1 LFKLN
6 PILLSLAAA
15 PGLLFPITFSQA
27 ATLKPFSPLLND
39 NKAGVFC
46 VCNGSTQ
53 TLSGIQRFQPGED
66 GGRPITIGELLSSG
80 RIISDDNVI
89 GADRLAF
96 GAQDYVISVPDANGS
111 GNNQIQVYNSANIS
125 ALASVTPASELPN
138 YYNVNGQQYINT
150 RVAQV
155 SNGTINVDI
164 GVDGAATTAATN
176 GWSMAAKQSQLFT
189 ASGSGA
195 MNWQSDNRI
204 TFTGSATEYTYNLAY
219 WVDNVAHYS
228 GPFSVTTQDGIS
240 REFYVTSLSDLQQYN
255 SWLIEQ
261 LQSGNLSAGSY
272 NGEFNKA
279 LTLYSAPIA
288 YVIDADE
295 YDDEVTLP
303 VGERSVLS
311 ADGPGASVSVQKGAT
326 LEVVNADGGA
336 VRATGGAKATID
348 GKLAASGSPDHENTA
363 LRLDGS
369 TGINNGVI
377 NGGFFNN
384 ADGSGVDPAT
394 QGSSGT
400 TVLATGGSR
409 FINNG
414 VLNYAASPNGYAS
427 SALWLSDAQAI
438 NNGNI
443 NIGVA
448 DSTASRGTSGV
459 VLNTDAASFIN
470 GAGGTLYVGRTP
482 QNGKNDA
489 AEDVAINQSGGVN
502 AISQVLNST
511 VINDGR
517 IVLGSNVQNG
527 VAMRVEGGPEAI
539 ALNNGTID
547 INGRA
552 QFRPAENVGILATD
566 SGSGGLVG
574 NSGTINLNGDSATG
588 IKVIARDGS
597 RASAF
602 SSGAINVAGRADTLN
617 GSFNTAV
624 WVAGQGS
631 GQASATLRGPISL
644 QGDGAVGIRAE
655 GNATVDVGL
664 DAVPQLGGSGQYQM
678 GFLAIGPDA
687 KINLPASGN
696 YATGLDDG
704 YATIFRYQDGADF
717 NGAGLAIAP
726 NAAFSTGVEVVGAG
740 STVNT
745 NGAIFNIGNTS
756 TGLRVEGGAQGTI
769 DAATQLNLNVGGAT
783 GAVVDGNYYNL
794 TRYITNPLDQPFASS
809 LTNHAAIN
817 GANSQQVGLIAQY
830 QGALD
835 NRGNISLRGDQSY
848 AIQALRGGKV
858 TNSGD
863 INVSDGAVA
872 LYASGYY
879 FDSASATTSAISSS
893 GTLNVTAGN
902 ASTLFPSTG
911 LYAEGDAARIEQNG
925 TVNLYG
931 TNALAGEALYGGWI
945 ALGPESKVVFHD
957 ANQTGYRLV
966 EGGGILNT
974 YGSSQDVSTAGST
987 LYRLADG
994 AIFAARTPAS
1004 ITLSGDNTTG
1014 IAIADYGTTMY
1025 GNDNYLV
1032 NGKGAVALRA
1042 TNGAYAILENVVLNG
1057 ENSIAAISENGDG
1070 AVFSYGT
1077 ISGSGKNITG
1087 LQASNGATVMNNGTV
1102 DLTGENSTGVR
1113 LFNNGR
1119 VINQS
1124 WIHVASGIGVNVSE
1138 GAGIYQ
1144 PYDGTV
1150 QVDGGIA
1157 GVRVGE
1163 NATLDIQGDQLF
1175 RSGIRSSGGADAVLL
1190 DGGAAGLQAS
1200 EIILSAEGGGSAIN
1214 NRAETTSIALNN
1226 AYLIPIDGAGI
1237 RSATSFDYNG
1247 RAYLDVMGSGV
1258 GYLFQNEDGSTT
1270 ANDLRVGPGYTI
1282 IVNGSG
1288 DGIRANTSGRVFSD
1302 GFIAIASEN
1311 GGSAIATH
1319 TASEVI
1325 NRGTIISYSR
1335 VAPVIDLR
1343 GGQTVFINQ
1352 GDISAQYPETPIVA
1366 GGATDD
1372 QLAFIGGSVV
1382 GDVDTG
1388 NGSDRLAVTG
1398 GTLNGSLTMGNGENN
1413 QALVESVSLAN
1424 TRHITTAGGAGST
1437 LSFSNIDA
1445 SGGSFSRD
1453 DLSKGV
1459 NLGAGWSTLNFYHT
1473 QWTLT
1478 DNLRLAHSTI
1488 NIDRDSTLFAGNSVN
1503 PLLAG
1508 ATGDSLVVNNAG
1520 TLDLSGGGAA
1530 NNLLTINGTLAS
1542 FGGTLKLT
1550 TRLNGAGGQSDALR
1564 VNGDVTGTTLIEDRI
1579 TASRAVTPGD
1589 ASGNGV
1595 IDASEGVSLAQVSGS
1610 ASADSF
1616 ALKGGYV
1623 AAGPWQYGLYSFAP
1637 ESSGQGW
1644 DYRLASRYICEDGSL
1659 CQPQAGRA
1667 TSAAAR
1673 PALAPQVPAYLSAPV
1688 GLAYYTQAIT
1698 DDLHKRLGELRDG
1711 QRSGTGGELF
1721 LRYLGSNLTYQSNRS
1736 FSDYGFNADIDYS
1749 AVQLGGNLLQL
1760 DGASDSL
1767 RGGVAY
1773 TRGNTRIRPHA
1784 ADGFSSTTFD
1794 SDSVSFYG
1802 TWLRDSGFYLDG
1814 SLSWSWH
1821 RGDTDIARQK
1831 EVAKLKA
1838 DGWSAS
1844 LESGYPFVFANGV
1857 RLEPQAQLTWM
1868 RLEFDD
1874 ATDKEGTRVSFN
1886 DDDQTTGRL
1895 GARLDRTWQ
1904 DDAQREYTPYLRAD
1918 YLHGWGGGSKVNV
1931 GSVDNAINQDFNSG
1945 RFGQMWD
1952 VGVGGTARLQHDV
1965 SLYAEAD
1972 YRKEIDGNGAKGWR
1986 YNAGVRWTF

>member
-1 LFKLN
+1 MFKLN
-6 PILLSLAAA
+6 PVLLSLAAA
-15 PGLLFPITFSQA
+15 PGLLFPVTFSQA

-53 TLSGIQRFQPGED
+53 TLSGIQRFQPGEE
-66 GGRPITIGELLSSG
+66 GSRPVTVGELLGSG

-89 GADRLAF
+89 GADRLTF
-96 GAQDYVISVPDANGS
+96 GAQDYVISLP
-111 GNNQIQVYNSANIS
+111 NNSSVQVYNPASIR
-125 ALASVTPASELPN
+125 ALASVTPASTLPD

-164 GVDGAATTAATN
+164 GVDGAAATAATN

-204 TFTGSATEYTYNLAY
+204 TFTGSATEYTANLAY
-219 WVDNVAHYS
+219 WVDNVARYS
-228 GPFSVTTQDGIS
+228 GPFSVTTLDGNS
-240 REFYVTSLSDLQQYN
+240 RAFNVTSLNDLQQYN

-261 LQSGNLSAGSY
+261 LQSGNLSADSY

-288 YVIDADE
+288 YVIDADD
-295 YDDEVTLP
+295 YSDEVVIP

-336 VRATGGAKATID
+336 VRATGGARAIID
-348 GKLAASGSPDHENTA
+348 GKLAASGSPDHDNTA
-363 LRLDGS
+363 LWLAGG
-369 TGINNGVI
+369 TGVNNGVI
-377 NGGFFNN
+377 NGGFFNQS
-384 ADGSGVDPAT
+384 DGSGVDPAT
-394 QGSSGT
+394 LGYSGT
-400 TVLATGGSR
+400 TVRATDGSR

-414 VLNYAASPNGYAS
+414 VLNYAITSAGNLS
-427 SALWLSDAQAI
+427 SALWLSDSQAI
-438 NNGNI
+438 NNGTI

-448 DSTASRGTSGV
+448 DSAVSRSAAGV
-459 VLNTDAASFIN
+459 VLNGDAASFIN

-482 QNGKNDA
+482 QNGKADA
-489 AEDVAINQSGGVN
+489 AEDVAINQRDGVS
-502 AISQVLNST
+502 AISQLLNST
-511 VINDGR
+511 AINDGR
-517 IVLGSNVQNG
+517 IVLGSKVQNA
-527 VAMRVEGGPEAI
+527 VAMRVEGGQEAI

-552 QFRPAENVGILATD
+552 QFRPAENVGMLVLD

-574 NSGTINLNGDSATG
+574 NSGTINLNGDSATAV
-588 IKVIARDGS
+588 KVIARDGN

-624 WVAGQGS
+624 WVDGQGS
-631 GQASATLRGPISL
+631 GQASATLNGPINL

-655 GNATVDVGL
+655 GNATVEVTT
-664 DAVPQLGGSGQYQM
+664 DAVPQLGGSGQFQM

-687 KINLPASGN
+687 KIHLPTSGN
-696 YATGLDDG
+696 YATGPDDW

-717 NGAGLAIAP
+717 SGAGLTIAP

-740 STVNT
+740 SRLNT
-745 NGAIFNIGNTS
+745 RGATINVGNTS
-756 TGLRVEGGAQGTI
+756 TGLRVEGGAQGVI

-783 GAVVDGNYYNL
+783 GAVVDGNYYDL
-794 TRYITNPLDQPFASS
+794 TRYITNALDQPYASS

-817 GANSQQVGLIAQY
+817 GAGSQQIGLIAQY
-830 QGALD
+830 QGALTNSGAID
-835 NRGNISLRGDQSY
+835 LRGDQSY

-863 INVSDGAVA
+863 INVSDGAIA

-893 GTLNVTAGN
+893 GTLNVTAGS
-902 ASTLFPSTG
+902 ASALFPSTG
-911 LYAEGDAARIEQNG
+911 LSAIGDAARIEQNG

-931 TNALAGEALYGGWI
+931 SHALAGEALYGGWI
-945 ALGPESKVVFHD
+945 TLGAQSKVVFHD
-957 ANQTGYRLV
+957 ANQTGYQLT
-966 EGGGILNT
+966 EGGGSLT
-974 YGSSQDVSTAGST
+974 TWGSSQEVSTAGST

-994 AIFAARTPAS
+994 AIFAAREPATV
-1004 ITLSGDNTTG
+1004 TLSGDNTTG
-1014 IAIADYGTTMY
+1014 IAISGYGTTMY

-1032 NGKGAVALRA
+1032 NGRGAVALRA
-1042 TNGAYAILENVVLNG
+1042 TRGAYADLENVVLNS
-1057 ENSIAAISENGDG
+1057 ENSIGAISENGDG
-1070 AVFSYGT
+1070 AVFSYGV
-1077 ISGSGKNITG
+1077 ISGSGKNITA
-1087 LQASNGATVMNNGTV
+1087 LQASNGATVMNNGSI
-1102 DLTGENSTGVR
+1102 DLSGENSTGAH

-1119 VINQS
+1119 LINQS
-1124 WIHVASGIGVNVSE
+1124 WIRVVSGTGINVSA

-1144 PYDGTV
+1144 PYNGSV

-1157 GVRVGE
+1157 GARVGD

-1175 RSGIRSSGGADAVLL
+1175 RSGIRASGGADAVLL
-1190 DGGAAGLQAS
+1190 DRGAAGLQAS
-1200 EIILSAEGGGSAIN
+1200 EITLSAAGGGSGIN
-1214 NRAETTSIALNN
+1214 NRAETTNIALNN
-1226 AYLIPIDGAGI
+1226 AYIIPVDGAGI

-1270 ANDLRVGPGYTI
+1270 ANDLRVGPGYQI
-1282 IVNGSG
+1282 IVNGTG
-1288 DGIRANTSGRVFSD
+1288 DGIRANTTGRVFSD
-1302 GFIAIASEN
+1302 GFIAIASEQ
-1311 GGSAIATH
+1311 GGSAIVTR

-1325 NRGTIISYSR
+1325 NRGSIVSYSR

-1343 GGQTVFINQ
+1343 GGQTLFINQ
-1352 GDISAQYPETPIVA
+1352 GDIQAEFPETPIVA
-1366 GGATDD
+1366 GGATND

-1382 GDVDTG
+1382 GEVNTG

-1398 GTLNGSLTMGNGENN
+1398 GTLDGSLTMGSGENN
-1413 QALVESVSLAN
+1413 QALIENVSLAR

-1437 LSFSNIDA
+1437 LSFNNIDA
-1445 SGGSFSRD
+1445 SGGSFSGD
-1453 DLSKGV
+1453 DVSKGV

-1478 DNLRLAHSTI
+1478 DNLKLAHSTI
-1488 NIDRDSTLFAGNSVN
+1488 NIDPDSTLFAGNNVN

-1508 ATGDSLVVNNAG
+1508 ATDDSLVVNNAG

-1542 FGGTLKLT
+1542 SGGTLTLT
-1550 TRLNGAGGQSDALR
+1550 TRLFGAGGQSDALR
-1564 VNGDVTGTTLIEDRI
+1564 VNGNVTGTTLIADRI
-1579 TASRAVTPGD
+1579 SGSSAVSPGD
-1589 ASGNGV
+1589 ASGDGV
-1595 IDASEGVSLAQVSGS
+1595 IDRSEGVSLAQVSGS

-1623 AAGPWQYGLYSFAP
+1623 TAGPWQYGLYSFAP
-1637 ESSGQGW
+1637 ESSGQSW

-1667 TSAAAR
+1667 ASTAAR
-1673 PALAPQVPAYLSAPV
+1673 PALAPQVPSWLSAPV

-1721 LRYLGSNLTYQSNRS
+1721 LRYLGSNLTYESNRS
-1736 FSDYGFNADIDYS
+1736 FSDYGFDADIDYS

-1760 DGASDSL
+1760 DGVSDSL
-1767 RGGVAY
+1767 RGGIAY

-1802 TWLRDSGFYLDG
+1802 TWLRDGGFYLDG
-1814 SLSWSWH
+1814 ALSWSWH
-1821 RGDTDIARQK
+1821 RGDTDVARQK

-1838 DGWSAS
+1838 AGWSAS
-1844 LESGYPFVFANGV
+1844 LESGYPFIFASGV

-1868 RLEFDD
+1868 RLTFND
-1874 ATDKEGTRVSFN
+1874 ATDKDGSRVSFN
-1886 DDDQTTGRL
+1886 DDAQTVGRV

-1904 DDAQREYTPYLRAD
+1904 DDAQREYTPYLRAS
-1918 YLHGWGGGSKVNV
+1918 YSHGWGGGAKVEV
-1931 GSVDNAINQDFNSG
+1931 GSVDNAIDQNFYSG

-1952 VGVGGTARLQHDV
+1952 VGVGGTTRFRHDV